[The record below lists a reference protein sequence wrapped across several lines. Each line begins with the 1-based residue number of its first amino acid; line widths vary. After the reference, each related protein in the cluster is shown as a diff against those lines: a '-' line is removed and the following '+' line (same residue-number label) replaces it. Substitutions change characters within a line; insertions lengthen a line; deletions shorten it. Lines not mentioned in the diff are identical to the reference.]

1 MPVSTT
7 PPPQTKVYLLQ
18 NRANSFFAV
27 GELELT
33 DTTLRCRVTGN
44 AGWIAKELGIPDLKE
59 RLAAGETITAFE
71 FARDAL
77 KIKWLKQF
85 MGAGFQVSDGDS
97 KPWLVSLI
105 YPSGFLTILDLFDGH
120 SARKEWRAALTPA

>member
-1 MPVSTT
+1 MSAA

-33 DTTLRCRVTGN
+33 DATLRCRVTGN
-44 AGWIAKELGIPDLKE
+44 ASWIAKELEIPDLKE

-71 FARDAL
+71 FARDKL
-77 KIKWLKQF
+77 KTKWLKQL
-85 MGAGFQVSDGDS
+85 MGAGFQVSEGDG
-97 KPWLVSLI
+97 KPWIVSLI
-105 YPSGFLTILDLFDGH
+105 YPTGFLAILEIFEARG
-120 SARKEWRAALTPA
+120 ARKQWRAALPSS

>member
-1 MPVSTT
+1 MTTT
-7 PPPQTKVYLLQ
+7 PPPQTKAYLLQ

-59 RLAAGETITAFE
+59 RLAAGESITAFE
-71 FARDAL
+71 FPRDGL
-77 KIKWLKQF
+77 KVKWLKQF
-85 MGAGFQVSDGDS
+85 MGAGFQVSNGDG
-97 KPWLVSLI
+97 KQWVVSLI
-105 YPSGFLTILDLFDGH
+105 YPSGFLALLEIFEAR
-120 SARKEWRAALTPA
+120 SARKEWRAALPST

>member
-1 MPVSTT
+1 VPLSTT
-7 PPPQTKVYLLQ
+7 PPPRTKVYLLQ

-44 AGWIAKELGIPDLKE
+44 ARWIAKELGIPDLKE

-71 FARDAL
+71 FARDRL
-77 KIKWLKQF
+77 KLKWLKQL
-85 MGAGFQVSDGDS
+85 MGAGFKVSEGDG
-97 KPWLVSLI
+97 KPWIVSLI
-105 YPSGFLTILDLFDGH
+105 YPTGILSLLEIFEDRG
-120 SARKEWRAALTPA
+120 ARKEWRAALAT